1 MRHFIQSSDHRFYII
16 SIDAAAKPKK
26 IEKQQFVV
34 FHWSLTL
41 QNTLWNNMFNKIFER
56 NTLSFAT
63 TSDPDVKSTFDKL
76 SPTPAQEH
84 SQKNIPNN
92 KEIRERL

>member
-1 MRHFIQSSDHRFYII
+1 LKIPNGKKPATQKPDWSKVHHIVYHFKIICDFIQSSDHRFNII

-41 QNTLWNNMFNKIFER
+41 QKYSLNNMFNKIFER
-56 NTLSFAT
+56 NTLSF
-63 TSDPDVKSTFDKL
+63 SHF
-76 SPTPAQEH
+76 
-84 SQKNIPNN
+84 
-92 KEIRERL
+92 